1 MIALE
6 RKEERERLERKR
18 EDRDRTGE
26 KEKRCSKGNISY
38 SSIKCMYNAS
48 LANAVHVENTYNI
61 VLLNRLINNFN
72 NKSLTSVD
80 CTVAH

>member
-1 MIALE
+1 MATMIALE

-38 SSIKCMYNAS
+38 LSIKCMYNAS
-48 LANAVHVENTYNI
+48 FANTVENAFKI
-61 VLLNRLINNFN
+61 VLL
-72 NKSLTSVD
+72 KV
-80 CTVAH
+80 